1 MERIRANWIATEEAR
16 HLADDAGRAN
26 LISNWSDPK
35 APFKM
40 PADTVQRN
48 LPMFQAKIQTARDLN
63 TIASAPKLH
72 PWLEDPR
79 NMASV
84 RDNIDPMA
92 ATANWF
98 GPPKS
103 VFGVPETDPLARMLG
118 QPDRPVSARVPLYQP
133 LTTQQLLASL
143 TGSQTTEDQRLA
155 NLEANRPVAA
165 PWTVAHG
172 IGVDMTEGFRQV
184 YYGMGMYLL
193 DAMGQGDTAYMDE
206 WKRAYQTSSERQI
219 SQRPTIVSPLGNA
232 AYGGVSSFLQTAPAL
247 ALAPLTDGT
256 SLLAILGTQT
266 GMQAYGKYRARGATA
281 NEALLGGTLEGGIEA
296 GTEILPMG
304 YLVDRFG
311 KEGVG
316 HFLVHYLGREMLG
329 EQLATMG
336 QDAADTAIANPS
348 ATWSQYWASRPEAM
362 LDTAVATV
370 MGSAALGGIHGA
382 YRKFADH
389 SQDIGDRLT
398 ALAGS
403 KFLDQAVGL
412 AKEAP
417 LVQRNPQAYADFIQG
432 QADGTSLENVYIP
445 ADKVRSLFQE
455 AGEDYTRDPFWSKY
469 AGQIDSAAPIGGDVV
484 IPIGEAVTHFSE
496 GNRWD
501 TWRDSVRLSPGGV
514 SLSESKAIEDSHV
527 DLMQQR
533 GDEAAAMDR
542 AAREQAAPAQRVYD
556 EVLSQARQSGVGL
569 NAARAYADLWT
580 ARYSA
585 RAAQQ
590 GTDAYSLFKQSVG
603 GIVSELPESLRPYD
617 RADSVDRLVNVMR
630 RDQAAPSDKKL
641 RGPSLLE
648 FIASR
653 GGVEDKGGD
662 LTAMGADKW
671 HQAGPFRR
679 KLIKGAASTE
689 QGTLAGL
696 ETGSTPNSQERIFQ
710 AAIDAGYFPELVG
723 RETEGSDF
731 NSKADLQT
739 FHDAIDRE
747 LRGQSVYSEDRAAD
761 GGTSTDAHLR
771 TAADDLRGFL
781 ENRGVD
787 PDKATV
793 DEIKQA
799 IADSHKELQT
809 TRTFDQW
816 RAWNV
821 PPPGMAPDLVLHHN
835 GPTALP
841 QGRPQGMLANYFGSA
856 AFSDAVGRDFGPWRY
871 TFWVPQTVADRII
884 DLGDRSGNVS
894 EAGREFAAEVA
905 RRQWPDEPAYADAL
919 LAGDPKAWQDFYDT
933 WADSA
938 NLQPLLDERGLAG
951 ARFGDEHL
959 LLPDAIR
966 QLEDRRNGP
975 DDGSISF
982 YQSQPESA
990 PFYSALTN
998 AVDTAKLAKAP
1009 AAQWLATLR
1018 NTSGV
1023 KAEEIEWSGL
1033 PEWLA
1038 EQPGQISR
1046 TDVQQFLASGGIR
1059 VSEVVLGEYNGAD
1072 VNKEAE
1078 RLYEEWVERHT
1089 LQILADREEDFPG
1102 IDSTIEPVDEGFQYS
1117 GWVYETEAEALQAY
1131 DEDVFNAQREWEN
1144 DVRRSIESDVRRMR
1158 DPEDFDGEAKE
1169 ALGALTHFADW
1180 TSTEQATPT
1189 YRELLITLPLGEGKN
1204 PRNAPDTHWSRPGVV
1219 AHTRFQ
1225 AKRDAQG
1232 RPVLFVEEVQSDWHQ
1247 KGRDEGYEV
1256 PAPPAVIEAARAKTA
1271 AAEQRWEAAQRA
1283 ILAMGQELDVLPHD
1297 EPPKPAVG
1305 YDGFTL
1311 KDQPLDEQA
1320 SYANVGLARYQRG
1333 EASYGRYPE
1342 VLDADRDL
1350 KISELRAEYR
1360 KAMLANEEAAQEYA
1374 AAMRV
1379 SGIPQAPFKTTW
1391 PALVMKRVIRWAA
1404 DHGYHSVAWT
1414 TGAQQ
1419 SERYSL
1425 GQRVGSVSARSGAA
1439 FGDGLVVV
1447 KFGDPS
1453 VTDVLLSQSMA
1464 VGTTPRDHG
1473 DAIMNREQLVKA
1485 MGELGGRIFDA
1496 AAISTEPVNFD
1507 AGDLE
1512 IGGDGM
1518 KAFYDRNLVNI
1529 TNDIIKKYGAKVAPV
1544 DVMDDTPR
1552 ADQMMEDARRAR
1564 EEADALAAVDGAR
1577 AERLYADA
1585 NAAEETA
1592 KQMRD
1597 AALVKQWGFEVT
1609 PQMAA
1614 TAQSGF
1620 SLFQGGESKPR
1631 GRIDFAKD
1639 GRAVIRLFEGRDL
1652 STLLHEGA
1660 HLWLEEL
1667 RQDAARPDAPQQVKD
1682 DWKTVRRW
1690 FRANG
1695 FAFASTGTIPTD
1707 AHELWA
1713 RGMERYFMEGKAPTS
1728 ALARAF
1734 SSFRSWLLRIYKV
1747 VQNLNAPIT
1756 DEVRQVMDRLIATD
1770 TEIAKVEAQPEQ
1782 GLLFSSAAEAG
1793 MTDAEF
1799 AAYTASAK
1807 TVRSEAFDALLFR
1820 TMETIRRARTAEW
1833 KRERQSVRREVEEQV
1848 RDRPEFK
1855 ALAALRNRDPE
1866 KRTQLNREAFVN
1878 DYGSDALAMMP
1889 RGVPPTIVDQG
1900 GVHPDILAEQVGFKS
1915 GQDMVDTLIGIE
1927 TRQRELRAAQD
1938 RRSVLQ
1944 ETIDLGTDQAMR
1956 ERHGDPLSDGS
1967 IEEEAL
1973 TAIHSDKRAEIIA
1986 SEIRYLSRRTTVKTG
2001 EGATVP
2007 TPVAIARA
2015 WAENKVREGKVS
2027 EEATAAALL
2036 RHQRNEAKA
2045 ARAAQEAILK
2055 GDVDAAFVEKQRQLY
2070 HNELYRAAKK
2080 AKDQIDVIVRRLG
2093 KYAKSRVI
2101 KSMDA
2106 EYLGQIHGL
2115 LDAYDFRPVS
2125 AAGLSERESF
2135 REWAAAKAEQ
2145 GEEVYVPPRLRDF
2158 EKVNFKDATVEDLI
2172 GLDDS
2177 VTSIAHLGRR
2187 KKKMLLAKEE
2197 AEFEDVVAQAV
2208 ESVEK
2213 LRSLPVSSDRNPKPT
2228 LRSRARGLDAT
2239 LIKVEFLA
2247 DEMDGFD
2254 PNGVFNRV
2262 LVRGAQDAASEKTRL
2277 VHDVMRPLAELYNS
2291 MSREQQRRMR
2301 EKVTVNELAT
2311 RDPNTG
2317 EEGPTA
2323 FDRSEI
2329 LAIALNTGNASNL
2342 DKMIRGESRIVS
2354 EANAWTH
2361 EKVQAVLDREMNEE
2375 DWQFVEKVWRQVDSL
2390 WPAIVKAEREI
2401 SGVVPEKVEPRI
2413 VQTKFGPINGGY
2425 YPVVYDPTRSA
2436 MAEANYED
2444 DAAKMFGQMG
2454 RVISTPKGHTITR
2467 TEAAAPLMLSL
2478 EGVLLNHINR
2488 VTTRIAYGRYVRD
2501 TLKFI
2506 SHPKI
2511 KDVIDRKVGREYR
2524 EQLKPW
2530 LQRQVNDA
2538 ALDTKQLR
2546 ALDRMMRRFRVN
2558 ATMVGLGFRFTTM
2571 FAQAAGM
2578 TNSIKEIGPK
2588 YAALGVG
2595 DTIRN
2600 LGSLR
2605 EFVFSRSPMMAE
2617 RAQEFDRDVRTFFAE
2632 FSNKHGPLDRFRA
2645 MAYWGIGN
2653 VQLFTVDMPTWFG
2666 GYRKALDEGMSEED
2680 AVAYGDKVVRRSQSS
2695 GRAADLSALQDSS
2708 EGYRVM
2714 TMFYSFWNVFYNQ
2727 QREAV
2732 HATRSGDWRRASMNV
2747 FWIMMASPVLSA
2759 LLTGDWP
2766 DDDSDESWF
2775 HWGMRKMFFGLWS
2788 GLPIIR
2794 ELSAGAERESI
2805 GKRAMDAQ
2813 TPITRSASALVAPLK
2828 DAYKVSTGDAPSD
2841 RWVQHAVTAPGYF
2854 FGLPTG
2860 QLGSTSQYLYDVAQG
2875 NQNPQGVGDVA
2886 VGIVKGPQ
2894 KNQQGSPAP
2903 ASE

>member
-1 MERIRANWIATEEAR
+1 VSDDWLNGAIDSVGQRRSDRLERIRANWIATEEAR
-16 HLADDAGRAN
+16 RMSDDAGRAN
-26 LISNWSDPK
+26 LISNWSDPT

-40 PADTVQRN
+40 PAETIQRN
-48 LPMFQAKIQTARDLN
+48 LPVFQAKIQTARDLS
-63 TIASAPKLH
+63 TIAGAPKLH

-84 RDNIDPMA
+84 RDNVDPMA

-103 VFGVPETDPLARMLG
+103 VFGVPQSDALARMLG

-133 LTTQQLLASL
+133 MTTAQVLASL
-143 TGSQTTEDQRLA
+143 TGSQDTENDRLA
-155 NLEANRPVAA
+155 NLEANRPVTA

-206 WKRAYQTSSERQI
+206 WKRAYQTSTERQI
-219 SQRPTIVSPLGNA
+219 SQRPTIVSPFGNA
-232 AYGGVSSFLQTAPAL
+232 VYGGVSSFLQTAPAL

-266 GMQAYGKYRARGATA
+266 GMQAYGKYRARGGTA

-296 GTEILPMG
+296 GTEMLPMG
-304 YLVDRFG
+304 YLLDRFG
-311 KEGVG
+311 KEGLG
-316 HFLVHYLGREMLG
+316 HFFVHYLGREMLG

-370 MGSAALGGIHGA
+370 MGSAAIGGFHGA

-389 SQDIGDRLT
+389 SQDMGDRLT

-403 KFLDQAVGL
+403 KFLDQAVSL
-412 AKEAP
+412 AREAP
-417 LVQRNPQAYADFIQG
+417 LVERNPQAYADFLQG
-432 QADGTSLENVYIP
+432 QAAGTTLENVYIP
-445 ADKVRSLFQE
+445 AEKVRSLFQD

-469 AGQIDSAAPIGGDVV
+469 APQIDAAAPIGGDVV

-496 GNRWD
+496 GQRWE

-514 SLSESKAIEDSHV
+514 SLAESKAIETSHL

-533 GDEAAAMDR
+533 GDEAAAQDQ

-556 EVLSQARQSGVGL
+556 EVLSQARQSGVSL

-617 RADSVDRLVNVMR
+617 RADSLDRLVNVMR

-648 FIASR
+648 FIAQR

-662 LTAMGADKW
+662 LKAMGADRW
-671 HQAGPFRR
+671 HRDAAFRR
-679 KLIKGAASTE
+679 KLLKETGDKS

-696 ETGSTPNSQERIFQ
+696 EAGSTPNSQERVFE
-710 AAIDAGYFPELVG
+710 AAVQAGYFPELVG
-723 RETEGSDF
+723 RETQDTGF
-731 NSKADLQT
+731 NAKADLQT

-747 LRGQSVYSEDRAAD
+747 LRGSPVYSEDRAAE
-761 GGTSTDAHLR
+761 GGTSTDAQLR
-771 TAADDLRGFL
+771 SAADDLRGFL
-781 ENRGVD
+781 EARGID
-787 PDKATV
+787 PDKATPE
-793 DEIKQA
+793 EIKQA
-799 IADSHKELQT
+799 VADSHQDLPA

-841 QGRPQGMLANYFGSA
+841 QGRPQGMLANYFGTA

-871 TFWVPQTVADRII
+871 TFWVPETVASNII
-884 DLGDRSGNVS
+884 DLGDRGEGVS
-894 EAGREFAAEVA
+894 QAGREFAAEVA
-905 RRQWPDEPAYADAL
+905 RRQWPDDPAYAEGLLNGDA
-919 LAGDPKAWQDFYDT
+919 DAWGDFYET

-938 NLQPLLDERGLAG
+938 NLQPLLEERGLSG

-959 LLPDAIR
+959 MLPDAIR

-975 DDGSISF
+975 DDGSMSF

-990 PFYSALTN
+990 PFYSALTR
-998 AVDTAKLAKAP
+998 AVETAKLTKGP
-1009 AAQWLATLR
+1009 AEQWLATLR

-1046 TDVQQFLASGGIR
+1046 TDVQQFLRAGGIR
-1059 VSEVVLGEYNGAD
+1059 VSEVVLGEYNGTD
-1072 VNKEAE
+1072 VAKESE

-1089 LQILADREEDFPG
+1089 LQLLADREGDFPG
-1102 IDSTIEPVDEGFQYS
+1102 IDMHIEPVDEGFRYD
-1117 GWVYETEAEALQAY
+1117 GWTYETEAEALEAV
-1131 DEDVFNAQREWEN
+1131 DEAMFSAEREWERDARR
-1144 DVRRSIESDVRRMR
+1144 DVEDSVRRMR
-1158 DPEDFDGEAKE
+1158 DPEDFDSEAKE

-1180 TSTEQATPT
+1180 TTTEAATPT

-1204 PRNAPDTHWSRPGVV
+1204 PKTSPDTHWSRPGVV

-1225 AKRDAQG
+1225 AKRDSEG

-1256 PAPPAVIEAARAKTA
+1256 PAPPAVIEAARSKSA
-1271 AAEQRWEAAQRA
+1271 AAEQRWEAAQRS
-1283 ILAMGQELDVLPHD
+1283 ILAFGHSLDVLPAD
-1297 EPPKPAVG
+1297 EAPKPAVG
-1305 YDGFTL
+1305 FEGFVL

-1320 SYANVGLARYQRG
+1320 SYADVGLARYQRG
-1333 EASYGRYPE
+1333 EASYGRYPSE
-1342 VLDADRDL
+1342 FDAERDL
-1350 KISELRAEYR
+1350 KITELRAEYR
-1360 KAMLANEEAAQEYA
+1360 KARLANEEAAHEYA

-1414 TGAQQ
+1414 TGEQQ
-1419 SERYSL
+1419 AGRYNLS
-1425 GQRVGSVSARSGAA
+1425 QRVGSVTVRSGAA

-1447 KFGDPS
+1447 KFGDTS
-1453 VTDVLLSQSMA
+1453 VTDVLLSQGMA
-1464 VGTTPRDHG
+1464 EGTTPRDHG
-1473 DAIMNREQLVKA
+1473 DAIMNRDQLVKA
-1485 MGELGGRIFDA
+1485 LGDLGGRIHEAGLA
-1496 AAISTEPVNFD
+1496 AGDTPVRFD

-1512 IGGDGM
+1512 VGGEGM
-1518 KAFYDRNLVNI
+1518 RAFYDRNLVNI
-1529 TNDIIKKYGAKVAPV
+1529 TNDIIKKYGAKVGKSHV
-1544 DVMDDTPR
+1544 L
-1552 ADQMMEDARRAR
+1552 EDAATPDYLR
-1564 EEADALAAVDGAR
+1564 EAGADGADVS
-1577 AERLYADA
+1577 AMLSAIAPE
-1585 NAAEETA
+1585 
-1592 KQMRD
+1592 
-1597 AALVKQWGFEVT
+1597 QWSFEVT
-1609 PQMAA
+1609 PAMAA
-1614 TAQSGF
+1614 AAQSGF

-1667 RQDAARPDAPQQVKD
+1667 RNDAARPDAPQQVKD
-1682 DWKTVRRW
+1682 DWKTVKRW
-1690 FRANG
+1690 FRSNG

-1707 AHELWA
+1707 AHEMWA

-1728 ALARAF
+1728 SLARAF

-1756 DEVRQVMDRLIATD
+1756 DEVRGVMDRLIATD
-1770 TEIAKVEAQPEQ
+1770 TEIAKAEAKPEQ
-1782 GLLFSSAAEAG
+1782 GLLFASAAEAG

-1799 AAYTASAK
+1799 AAYKASAA

-1820 TMETIRRARTAEW
+1820 TMETIRRQRTAEW
-1833 KRERQSVRREVEEQV
+1833 KRERSSVRAEVEQQV

-1855 ALAALRNRDPE
+1855 ALALLRNRDPE
-1866 KRTQLNREAFVN
+1866 KRMQLNREAFVN
-1878 DYGSDALAMMP
+1878 DFGSDALAMMP
-1889 RGVPPTIVDQG
+1889 RGVPPTVVDKG
-1900 GVHPDILAEQVGFKS
+1900 GVHPDVIAEQVGFKS
-1915 GQDMVDTLIGIE
+1915 GQDMVDMLIGVE
-1927 TRQRELRAAQD
+1927 TRQRELRASQD

-1973 TAIHSDKRAEIIA
+1973 AAIHSDKRAEIIA
-1986 SEIRYLSRRTTVKTG
+1986 SEIRYLARRKTLTTGVG
-2001 EGATVP
+2001 VEVP
-2007 TPVAIARA
+2007 TPVSIARA

-2045 ARAAQEAILK
+2045 ARAAQEAILS
-2055 GDVDAAFVEKQRQLY
+2055 GNVDAAFVEKQRQLY

-2080 AKDQIDVIVRRLG
+2080 AKDEIDAIVRRLG
-2093 KYAKSRVI
+2093 KYAKSRSMP
-2101 KSMDA
+2101 SMDA
-2106 EYLGQIHGL
+2106 DYLGQIHGL
-2115 LDAYDFRPVS
+2115 LEAYDFRPVS
-2125 AAGLSERESF
+2125 QAALVERQSF
-2135 REWAAAKAEQ
+2135 RDWARAKEEA
-2145 GEEVYVPPRLRDF
+2145 GEEVYVPPRLADF
-2158 EKVNFKDATVEDLI
+2158 QKVNFKDATVEDLI
-2172 GLDDS
+2172 GLDDAVAS
-2177 VTSIAHLGRR
+2177 VAHLGRR
-2187 KKKMLLAKEE
+2187 KKKLLLAKQEADFEE
-2197 AEFEDVVAQAV
+2197 VVAEAV
-2208 ESVEK
+2208 ESVER
-2213 LRSLPVSSDRNPKPT
+2213 LPALPVSSDRNPKPSI
-2228 LRSRARGLDAT
+2228 RSRIRGLDST
-2239 LIKVEFLA
+2239 LIKIEFLA
-2247 DEMDGFD
+2247 DELDGQN
-2254 PNGVFNRV
+2254 PNGVFNRL

-2277 VHDVMRPLAELYNS
+2277 VHEVVKPLADLYNE
-2291 MSREQQRRMR
+2291 MPKAMQRRLR
-2301 EKVTVNELAT
+2301 EKITINELVT

-2329 LAIALNTGNASNL
+2329 LAIALNTGNESNL
-2342 DKMIRGESRIVS
+2342 SKMISGESRIVS
-2354 EANAWTH
+2354 EASAWTH
-2361 EKVQAVLDREMNEE
+2361 EKVQVVLDREMTQE

-2390 WPAIVKAEREI
+2390 WPAIVAAEREI

-2436 MAEANYED
+2436 MAEANYDE
-2444 DAAKMFGQMG
+2444 DAAKMLGQMG

-2467 TEAAAPLMLSL
+2467 TAASAPLMLSL

-2511 KDVIDRKVGREYR
+2511 RDVFDRKVGREYR
-2524 EQLKPW
+2524 DQLKPW

-2546 ALDRMMRRFRVN
+2546 AIDRMMRRFRVN

-2571 FAQAAGM
+2571 AAQTVGM
-2578 TNSIKEIGPK
+2578 TNSIKEIGAK

-2595 DTIRN
+2595 DTVRN

-2605 EFVFSRSPMMAE
+2605 DIVFEKSPMMAE
-2617 RAQEFDRDVRTFFAE
+2617 RAQEFDRDVRTFFSDLSAH
-2632 FSNKHGPLDRFRA
+2632 NGPLDRFRA

-2666 GYRKALDEGMSEED
+2666 GYRKGLDEGMTED
-2680 AVAYGDKVVRRSQSS
+2680 EAIAYGDKVVRRSQSS
-2695 GRAADLSALQDSS
+2695 GRAADLSALQDAS

-2732 HATRSGDWRRASMNV
+2732 HAARSGDWRRASMNV
-2747 FWIMMASPVLSA
+2747 FWIMMAGPVLSA
-2759 LLTGDWP
+2759 LVTGDWP

-2775 HWGMRKMFFGLWS
+2775 HWAMRKMFFGLWA
-2788 GLPIIR
+2788 GLPIVR
-2794 ELSAGAERESI
+2794 EMAQGAERESI

-2813 TPITRSASALVAPLK
+2813 TPIARAADAIAGPLK
-2828 DAYKVSTGDAPSD
+2828 DAYKVSTGDAPSN

-2860 QLGSTSQYLYDVAQG
+2860 QLGSSSQYLYDVAEG

-2886 VGIVKGPQ
+2886 LGIMKGPQ
-2894 KNQQGSPAP
+2894 KSQEGSPP
-2903 ASE
+2903 TEPQ